1 MRIFD
6 NFPSDRR
13 ERDAP
18 IPRNK
23 IRLVTSLYYIARD
36 NIFERRGEKWK
47 IAIWGGK
54 EKKNGGW
61 KISKNLFSIFV
72 DERRRAKEFSLTVYR
87 LPRPRSRRT
96 GLIVKHT
103 SVDFRL
109 STSRV

>member
-36 NIFERRGEKWK
+36 NIFEREGKNRKLQSGEERKK
-47 IAIWGGK
+47 KMEGGK
-54 EKKNGGW
+54 LV
-61 KISKNLFSIFV
+61 KISFLFSSTSV
-72 DERRRAKEFSLTVYR
+72 DERKN
-87 LPRPRSRRT
+87 SR
-96 GLIVKHT
+96 
-103 SVDFRL
+103 
-109 STSRV
+109 